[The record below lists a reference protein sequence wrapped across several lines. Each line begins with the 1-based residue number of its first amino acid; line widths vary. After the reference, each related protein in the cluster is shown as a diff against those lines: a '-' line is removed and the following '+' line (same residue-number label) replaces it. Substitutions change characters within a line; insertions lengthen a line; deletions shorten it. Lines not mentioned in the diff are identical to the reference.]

1 MYRIVLYRLVNKNG
15 DSKRKA
21 FSTTQMTSNV
31 EDEFADGAAA
41 AAEAEAKQQKE
52 KEQSRPKHI
61 KFDDDDKR
69 DDDAGGD
76 DDNGKQSTNVEDN
89 RMRTEPAR
97 CKFENDKSR
106 MAK

>member
-1 MYRIVLYRLVNKNG
+1 
-15 DSKRKA
+15 
-21 FSTTQMTSNV
+21 MTSNV

-61 KFDDDDKR
+61 KFDDNDAEPATTKQR
-69 DDDAGGD
+69 DDAGGD
-76 DDNGKQSTNVEDN
+76 DDNGKQQHTNADDS
-89 RMRTEPAR
+89 RLRTDPAR
-97 CKFENDKSR
+97 CEFEKDKSR